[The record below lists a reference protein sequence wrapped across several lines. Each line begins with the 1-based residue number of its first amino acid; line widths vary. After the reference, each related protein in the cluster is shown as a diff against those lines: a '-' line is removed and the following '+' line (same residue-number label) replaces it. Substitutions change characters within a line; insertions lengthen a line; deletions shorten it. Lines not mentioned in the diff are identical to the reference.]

1 MSWRFR
7 NLFLLLAASADGLM
21 FKSGD
26 TWDTWAFVENDTY
39 YAYYLITEESPG
51 EGFGVATS
59 PNGASNWTDHGYV
72 WHGPAWEQNKY
83 WQGTSSVW
91 RAADFDKTGR
101 YLINYS
107 ENLASICQTIL

>member
-26 TWDTWAFVENDTY
+26 TWDTWAFVENGTY

-72 WHGPAWEQNKY
+72 WHVCGMGRPGSRTSIGRARRPYGGPPTLTRPAVI
-83 WQGTSSVW
+83 SSTTA
-91 RAADFDKTGR
+91 R
-101 YLINYS
+101 I
-107 ENLASICQTIL
+107 

>member
-1 MSWRFR
+1 
-7 NLFLLLAASADGLM
+7 M

-72 WHGPAWEQNKY
+72 WHGPAWGAEQVLA
-83 WQGTSSVW
+83 GHVV
-91 RAADFDKTGR
+91 RMEGR
-101 YLINYS
+101 RL
-107 ENLASICQTIL
+107 

>member
-1 MSWRFR
+1 MRSS
-7 NLFLLLAASADGLM
+7 NLFILVLLAASAEGLM
-21 FKSGD
+21 FKSD
-26 TWDTWAFVENDTY
+26 VVTKQWDTWAFVENGSY

-72 WHGPAWEQNKY
+72 WHGPAWEQSKY

-101 YLINYS
+101 YLIN
-107 ENLASICQTIL
+107 